1 MSLYS
6 DLLIKE
12 EKTDFIRVGVI
23 GAGQMGR
30 GLVSQISQI
39 PGMIVGGV
47 CDIDQKNIDY
57 AIEGY
62 QKFNKHNHD
71 IKASTSFEE
80 VINSENVDVVVDAT
94 GVPEIGAQIM
104 QISLEA
110 NKHLVLL
117 NVEVDITVGSIM
129 KKKFEEKGLVYT
141 GSAGDE
147 PGVIV
152 ELYEFALSMG
162 LEVVVAGKGKN
173 NKLQPY
179 ANPDTCLEE
188 AQSKNMNPKMLAA
201 FQDGTKTMAEM
212 NLLSNAIGYNVDI
225 DGMHGVKVNLDNVN
239 KKLNLKSE
247 GGVLNT
253 LHVVEY
259 VDGLAPGVFVIV
271 KSDNEIVDDELRYLL
286 KVDQSHNNHYTLYR
300 PYHLASL
307 ETPNTIAKAVM
318 YSDYSI
324 KPISGPVSETVS
336 RAKRDIKRGE
346 EIDGIGGYSVRGEI
360 TSHQNMKDTNA
371 FPIGII
377 TKGTTA
383 AKDIKK
389 DEILTYDNT
398 NLNKASVIYKLRQEQ
413 DRVFK

>member
-39 PGMIVGGV
+39 PGMIAGGV

-80 VINSENVDVVVDAT
+80 VINSEYVDVVVDAT

-104 QISLEA
+104 QLSLEA

-147 PGVIV
+147 PGVLV
-152 ELYEFALSMG
+152 ELYEFAKSMG

-188 AQSKNMNPKMLAA
+188 AQSKHMNPKMLAA

-212 NLLSNAIGYNVDI
+212 NLLSNAIGYDVDI
-225 DGMHGVKVNLDNVN
+225 DGMHGVEANLDDVN
-239 KKLNLKSE
+239 EKLNLKSE
-247 GGVLNT
+247 GGVLNN

-271 KSDNEIVDDELRYLL
+271 KSDNEIVDEELRYLL

-300 PYHLASL
+300 PYHLASI

-318 YSDYSI
+318 YNDYSI
-324 KPISGPVSETVS
+324 KPIEGPVSETVA
-336 RAKRDIKRGE
+336 RAKRDIKQGE

-383 AKDIKK
+383 TKDIKK

-398 NLNKASVIYKLRQEQ
+398 DLNKDSVIYKLRQEQ
-413 DRVFK
+413 DKVFK

>member
-6 DLLIKE
+6 DLLLKE
-12 EKTDFIRVGVI
+12 ENKDYIRVGVI

-30 GLVSQISQI
+30 SLISQISQI
-39 PGMIVGGV
+39 PGLIIVGV
-47 CDIDQKNIDY
+47 CDIEPKNINF
-57 AIEGY
+57 AINGY
-62 QKFNKHNHD
+62 QKFNKVDHE
-71 IKASTSFEE
+71 IKSSTNFEE
-80 VINSENVDVVVDAT
+80 VIKSDFVDVVVDAT

-104 QISLEA
+104 QLSLDA

-147 PGVIV
+147 PGVLV
-152 ELYEFALSMG
+152 ELYEFAKSMG

-179 ANPDTCLEE
+179 ANPDTCLKE
-188 AQSKNMNPKMLAA
+188 AKSKNMNPKMLTA

-212 NLLSNAIGYNVDI
+212 NLLSNAIGYKADI
-225 DGMHGVKVNLDNVN
+225 NGMHGIDANLDNLN
-239 KKLNLKSE
+239 EKLNLKSE
-247 GGVLNT
+247 GGILNS
-253 LHVVEY
+253 LQVVEY

-271 KSDNEIVDDELRYLL
+271 KSENEIVDEELRYLL
-286 KVDQSHNNHYTLYR
+286 KVDESHNNHYTLYR

-318 YSDYSI
+318 YNDYSI
-324 KPISGPVSETVS
+324 KPIAGPVSETVAK
-336 RAKRDIKRGE
+336 AKRDIKKGE
-346 EIDGIGGYSVRGEI
+346 DIDGIGGYSVRGEI
-360 TSHQNMKDTNA
+360 TSHENMKNSNA

-377 TKGTTA
+377 TKGTKAT
-383 AKDIKK
+383 KDINK
-389 DEILTYDNT
+389 DEILTHDNT
-398 NLNKASVIYKLRQEQ
+398 ELNKDSVIYKLRQEQ
-413 DRVFK
+413 DEVFQ

>member
-80 VINSENVDVVVDAT
+80 VINSEYVDVVVDAT

-104 QISLEA
+104 QLSLEA

-147 PGVIV
+147 PGVLV
-152 ELYEFALSMG
+152 ELYEFAKSMG

-212 NLLSNAIGYNVDI
+212 NLLSNAIGYDVDI
-225 DGMHGVKVNLDNVN
+225 DGMHGVEVNLDDVN
-239 KKLNLKSE
+239 EKLNLKSE
-247 GGVLNT
+247 GGVLNN

-271 KSDNEIVDDELRYLL
+271 KSDNEIVDEELRYLL

-300 PYHLASL
+300 PYHLASI

-318 YSDYSI
+318 YNDYSI
-324 KPISGPVSETVS
+324 KPIEGPVSETVA
-336 RAKRDIKRGE
+336 RAKRDIKQGE

-383 AKDIKK
+383 TKDIKK

-398 NLNKASVIYKLRQEQ
+398 DLNKDSVIYKLRQEQ
-413 DRVFK
+413 DKVFK

>member
-1 MSLYS
+1 MSLFS

-47 CDIDQKNIDY
+47 CDIDQKNIVY

-71 IKASTSFEE
+71 IKASTNFEE
-80 VINSENVDVVVDAT
+80 VINSEYVDVVVDAT

-104 QISLEA
+104 QLSLEA

-147 PGVIV
+147 PGVLV
-152 ELYEFALSMG
+152 ELYEFAKSMG
-162 LEVVVAGKGKN
+162 LEVVVVGKGKN

-188 AQSKNMNPKMLAA
+188 AQSKHMNPKMLAA

-212 NLLSNAIGYNVDI
+212 NLLSNAIGYDVDI
-225 DGMHGVKVNLDNVN
+225 DGMHGVVANLDDVN
-239 KKLNLKSE
+239 EKLNLKSE
-247 GGVLNT
+247 GGVLNN

-271 KSDNEIVDDELRYLL
+271 KSDNEIVDEELRYLL

-318 YSDYSI
+318 YNDYSI
-324 KPISGPVSETVS
+324 KPIAGPVSETVA
-336 RAKRDIKRGE
+336 RAKRDIKQGE

-383 AKDIKK
+383 TKDIKK

-398 NLNKASVIYKLRQEQ
+398 DLNKDSVIYKLRQEQ
-413 DRVFK
+413 DKVFK

>member
-80 VINSENVDVVVDAT
+80 VINSEYVDVVVDAT

-104 QISLEA
+104 QLSLEA

-147 PGVIV
+147 PGVLV
-152 ELYEFALSMG
+152 ELYEFAKSMG

-188 AQSKNMNPKMLAA
+188 AQSKHMNPKMLAA

-212 NLLSNAIGYNVDI
+212 NLLSNAIGYDVDI
-225 DGMHGVKVNLDNVN
+225 DGMHGVEANLDDVN
-239 KKLNLKSE
+239 EKLNLKSE
-247 GGVLNT
+247 GGVLNN

-271 KSDNEIVDDELRYLL
+271 KSDNEIVDEELRYLL

-318 YSDYSI
+318 YNDYSI
-324 KPISGPVSETVS
+324 KPIEGPVSETVA
-336 RAKRDIKRGE
+336 RAKRDIKQGE

-383 AKDIKK
+383 TKDIKK

-398 NLNKASVIYKLRQEQ
+398 DLNKDSVIYKLRQEQ
-413 DRVFK
+413 DKVFK

>member
-188 AQSKNMNPKMLAA
+188 AQSKHMNPKMLAA